1 MCKSG
6 ARWLSPWLAL
16 HCSWEGQGLRAG
28 AMGEDEAGMRL
39 IEAGMIGDTAEMAA
53 AVEAGAPVGYQD
65 PGGQTALFWAA
76 MEGHG
81 EALDWLLERE
91 APVNAVNEGGQTA
104 LMGAAMRYA
113 PHPPDPSAS

>member
-1 MCKSG
+1 
-6 ARWLSPWLAL
+6 
-16 HCSWEGQGLRAG
+16 
-28 AMGEDEAGMRL
+28 MGEDEAGMRL

-91 APVNAVNEGGQTA
+91 APVPRREGECAEAQSW
-104 LMGAAMRYA
+104 
-113 PHPPDPSAS
+113 SASCVRIGHSHIG